1 MAASY
6 PSASARLDAA
16 VDAPLGAV
24 SWGAVLA
31 GGAAAAA
38 LSLIL
43 LVLGTGLGLSS
54 LSPYGGH
61 GVGAAALG
69 VSAVVWLMVTQAL
82 ACGMGGY
89 LAGRLRTRW
98 TAVASDEV
106 FFRDTAHGF
115 LTWAVATLATAA
127 LLTSAIG
134 TVVGGAVKAGA
145 AVAGGAA
152 TAAVAATV
160 QAGGEGAGPGPVAY
174 FIDSMFRRPAG
185 PAVAGQTEV
194 TEATEAA
201 PVAEVAR
208 ILAQAGKDKP
218 LAAEDQRYL
227 GQLVAERTGLS
238 PQEAE
243 QRVSDTVGRM
253 QTMAREAEA
262 AARDAAETARKAG
275 ITATLWLFVSLLL
288 GAFSASL
295 AATWGGRERDA

>member
-1 MAASY
+1 MVAASY
-6 PSASARLDAA
+6 PSASARLDAS
-16 VDAPLGAV
+16 VDAPPGAV

-145 AVAGGAA
+145 TVAGGAA
-152 TAAVAATV
+152 TAAVAATA
-160 QAGGEGAGPGPVAY
+160 QAGGEGAGQGPVAY

-185 PAVAGQTEV
+185 PAMAGQTEAA
-194 TEATEAA
+194 EPA

-253 QTMAREAEA
+253 QTMAREAVS